1 MADRGKTISKVP
13 LTSLKL
19 DSAGEIENYYN
30 PDSDR
35 LLYDALRERLA
46 ACGGKG
52 EKAFAEGEFH
62 KPKADGTP
70 GPVVKK
76 VKVVSVA
83 SSMVEVQD
91 HTGVADND
99 AMVRCDV
106 FYVEGDGYYFVPIYV
121 ADTVNY
127 HLPLKAPTANKDRDN
142 RKIWKTMN
150 PSDFIFSL
158 YPKDLIRIYAKKEIS
173 VNLIRKN
180 STLPPK
186 MTIPGEEGLFLY
198 YSGLDVS
205 SAGMSGITHDNTY
218 EHRSIGKTMVKI
230 EKYEVDVLGNVRKV
244 GTEKRQSFDK
254 RKK

>member
-1 MADRGKTISKVP
+1 
-13 LTSLKL
+13 
-19 DSAGEIENYYN
+19 
-30 PDSDR
+30 
-35 LLYDALRERLA
+35 
-46 ACGGKG
+46 
-52 EKAFAEGEFH
+52 
-62 KPKADGTP
+62 
-70 GPVVKK
+70 
-76 VKVVSVA
+76 
-83 SSMVEVQD
+83 
-91 HTGVADND
+91 
-99 AMVRCDV
+99 
-106 FYVEGDGYYFVPIYV
+106 
-121 ADTVNY
+121 
-127 HLPLKAPTANKDRDN
+127 
-142 RKIWKTMN
+142 MN

-205 SAGMSGITHDNTY
+205 SAGVSGITHGNTY